1 VPLTDA
7 QLDLFQN
14 NGFLKLP
21 ARLPDE
27 TVATL
32 KETILRNMREEV
44 APVVRDAEGRIVRI
58 SQIWDRE
65 PIFRE
70 VGAAPVVLEAL
81 ETVLGPDILL
91 VKNRHN
97 HATLNLAGGRGD
109 YWHRDVSH
117 WTRSIVTIIFYLE
130 DAPVERGCTHVI
142 PGTHRLRAFPRAVST
157 DAHRHLDP
165 DLLDQAVPV
174 PMEAGRMLLIN
185 SLVLHRIGT
194 NETPHSRMSMTF
206 GYHSADELDDAPN
219 PKRVLVRGERAY
231 SGNDRGK

>member
-1 VPLTDA
+1 MSLTA
-7 QLDLFQN
+7 EQIDLFHH
-14 NGFLKLP
+14 NGFVKLP
-21 ARLPDE
+21 ARLPIE
-27 TVATL
+27 TVSTL
-32 KETILRNMREEV
+32 KETILRNMCEEI
-44 APVVRDAEGRIVRI
+44 APIVRDASGRIVRI
-58 SQIWDRE
+58 SQLWDRE

-70 VGAAPVVLEAL
+70 VAAAPVVLDAL
-81 ETVLGPDILL
+81 EAVLGPDILL

-142 PGTHRLRAFPRAVST
+142 PGTQRLRAFPRSVT
-157 DAHRHLDP
+157 TEAHQHLDP
-165 DLLDQAVPV
+165 GLLDQAVPV

-194 NETPHSRMSMTF
+194 NETPYSRMSMTF
-206 GYHSADELDDAPN
+206 GYHSADELDDRPN
-219 PKRVLVRGERAY
+219 DKRVLVRGERGYA
-231 SGNDRGK
+231 GNDRGK

>member
-1 VPLTDA
+1 MSLTA
-7 QLDLFQN
+7 EQLDLFHN
-14 NGFLKLP
+14 NGFVKLP
-21 ARLPDE
+21 ARLPE
-27 TVATL
+27 ELVAAL
-32 KETILRNMREEV
+32 RETILRNMREEV
-44 APVVRDAEGRIVRI
+44 APVVRNAEGQIVRI
-58 SQIWDRE
+58 SQIWDRD

-70 VGAAPVVLEAL
+70 VGAAPFVVDAL
-81 ETVLGPDILL
+81 EPVLGPDILL

-142 PGTHRLRAFPRAVST
+142 PGTHRFRSFPRSVTT
-157 DAHRHLDP
+157 DAHQHIDP
-165 DLLDQAVPV
+165 ALLDQAVPV

-194 NETPHSRMSMTF
+194 NTTPHSRMSMTF
-206 GYHSADELDDAPN
+206 GYHSADELDDRPN
-219 PKRVLVRGERAY
+219 EKRVLVRGERAY
-231 SGNDRGK
+231 AGNDRAK